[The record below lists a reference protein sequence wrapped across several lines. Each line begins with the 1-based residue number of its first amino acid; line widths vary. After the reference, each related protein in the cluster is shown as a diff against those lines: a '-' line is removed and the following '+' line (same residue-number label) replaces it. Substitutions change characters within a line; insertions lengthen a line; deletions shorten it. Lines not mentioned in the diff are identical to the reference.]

1 MFVFNKKIKKI
12 YSKYIDGEKI
22 VIGAYTNNERK
33 KKKIKRRKEILFIS
47 THKPFIDM
55 KSSDYQISNYE
66 FFKNDKK
73 VLEHLLILSK
83 KFNLKLNVLG
93 RMTSEIDV
101 NKEFSYFKNIL
112 GKKFNFIKNNF
123 AQNNHA
129 ICDKFKYVI
138 TIDSTL
144 GVENLSRGGRT
155 IFISSRPKKFPART
169 RAYGNLEGLKTN
181 GHYWCYFNSKRNFNR
196 IFINLIKGNNKFWS
210 KCIKKNRD
218 LVMDYDPGNLIFKK
232 KINKYL

>member
-1 MFVFNKKIKKI
+1 M
-12 YSKYIDGEKI
+12 
-22 VIGAYTNNERK
+22 
-33 KKKIKRRKEILFIS
+33 
-47 THKPFIDM
+47 
-55 KSSDYQISNYE
+55 
-66 FFKNDKK
+66 
-73 VLEHLLILSK
+73 
-83 KFNLKLNVLG
+83 
-93 RMTSEIDV
+93 
-101 NKEFSYFKNIL
+101 
-112 GKKFNFIKNNF
+112 
-123 AQNNHA
+123 
-129 ICDKFKYVI
+129 I

-181 GHYWCYFNSKRNFNR
+181 GHYWCYFNSKKNFNR